1 MKSLD
6 LRDVFSA
13 MVTVALLAI
22 TIGKF
27 DSLRAFALKEG
38 TKPLRG
44 IATTPFF
51 PKGYEVRASK

>member
-13 MVTVALLAI
+13 MVTLALLAI

-44 IATTPFF
+44 IASATFF
-51 PKGYEVRASK
+51 PAGYEVKSPK

>member
-13 MVTVALLAI
+13 MVTIALLAI

-27 DSLRAFALKEG
+27 DDLRTFAVKHG

-44 IATTPFF
+44 IAAAPFF
-51 PKGYEVRASK
+51 PTGYEVK